1 MISQDDIDTF
11 EFYNRQD
18 LTLTEYQNAAATTAI
33 YPASVQILYPTLGL
47 AGEAGEVANKVK
59 KIYRD
64 HDGVLTDEYKQILS
78 DELGDCLWYVAAIAS
93 ELGVTLGKVA
103 MDNVNKLADRKIRNQ
118 LGGDGDNR

>member
-1 MISQDDIDTF
+1 MGCCGSGCDTVTLDAYQDIS
-11 EFYNRQD
+11 NH
-18 LTLTEYQNAAATTAI
+18 TAI
-33 YPASVQILYPTLGL
+33 YPNKGENMSYPTLGL
-47 AGEAGEVANKVK
+47 CGEAGEIANKVK

-64 HDGVLTDEYKQILS
+64 HDGVLTDEYRQILS

-93 ELGVTLGKVA
+93 ELGTTLGKVA